1 MNLFQQFS
9 IRQKLIFSMVT
20 SLLLCLVISTALG
33 FFMTSQ
39 STRERVVG
47 VELPAIVGEI
57 RNDILRQIGEPLALS
72 KAIASN
78 SFLLDW
84 EAAGLPEEGV
94 QAWQKYAKS
103 VKDKGHAA
111 TVFWVSGST
120 GKYFS
125 EAGLGRTL
133 TQSNAGDQW
142 FYGFL
147 SGSKPYTLDIDKD
160 TGSNSTMMFINVRLG
175 AMDSRQGIAGLGL
188 SVDALAN
195 TIRAYRVGST
205 GSVYLVRANGS
216 IVVHRDPS
224 LVDGKHFLK
233 DLPGFDATLAAR
245 LLHGEKF
252 TYDSYRAPAGTSLVA
267 STFIPELD
275 MYLVAEV
282 PETEVLGDIRHS
294 AMVAAMVAALLGIG
308 IGVLVILVVSRAI
321 AAPVGRA
328 ARMLGEIA
336 DGDGDLS
343 RRMRVETGD
352 EIGAL
357 AEAFNRFVSSLERM
371 VHEVRQ
377 ASDSISVASSEVA
390 AGNQDLSNRTEQT
403 ASALQQTA
411 SSLAAITS
419 SVQANTQATHSAG
432 QLAQSARNVAER
444 GGAAVSQV
452 VSTMQSINA
461 SSRKIADII
470 GVIDGI
476 AFQTNILALNAAVE
490 AARAGEQG
498 RGFAVVAS
506 EVRALAQRSASAA
519 KEIRLLIT
527 ESVTQV
533 ESGSQQ
539 VEQAG
544 ATMNELLASVAKV
557 TLIID
562 EIGHASSEQG
572 RGIGDINEQISALDA
587 ATQQNSALVE
597 QSAAAAASLREQA
610 ERLLGEVAAFKLG
623 EAQRDQRNAR
633 GRQPLLTDQ
642 HRD

>member
-1 MNLFQQFS
+1 MLSFQRFS
-9 IRQKLIFSMVT
+9 IRQKLVFSMVT
-20 SLLLCLVISTALG
+20 SLLLCLAISTALG
-33 FFMTSQ
+33 LYMTGQ
-39 STRERVVG
+39 STRERVVS

-72 KAIASN
+72 QAIAGN

-94 QAWQKYAKS
+94 PAWQKYAKA
-103 VKDKGHAA
+103 VKEKAHAA

-120 GKYFS
+120 GKYFT

-133 TQSNAGDQW
+133 AASNAGDQW

-160 TGSNSTMMFINVRLG
+160 AGSNSTMMFINVRLG
-175 AMDSRQGIAGLGL
+175 GGDGKLGIAGLGL

-195 TIRAYRVGST
+195 TIRAYRVGTS

-216 IVVHRDPS
+216 IVVHRDPL
-224 LVDGKHFLK
+224 LVEGKHSLK
-233 DLPGFDATLAAR
+233 DLPGFDAALATR

-252 TYDSYRAPAGTSLVA
+252 THSSYRAAAGISLVA
-267 STFIPELD
+267 SSFIPELD

-282 PETEVLGDIRHS
+282 PETEVLGDIRQT
-294 AMVAAMVAALLGIG
+294 ALVAAVVAALLGVG
-308 IGVLVILVVSRAI
+308 LGVLLIFVVSQAI
-321 AAPVGRA
+321 AAPVRRA

-336 DGDGDLS
+336 DGKGDLS
-343 RRMRVETGD
+343 RRMQVETGD

-371 VHEVRQ
+371 VHEVRL
-377 ASDSISVASSEVA
+377 AADSISVASSEVA
-390 AGNQDLSNRTEQT
+390 MGNQDLSQRTEQT

-411 SSLAAITS
+411 SSLAAMTE
-419 SVQANTQATHSAG
+419 SVQNNTQATHSAG
-432 QLAQSARNVAER
+432 QLAQSARSVAER
-444 GGAAVSQV
+444 GGAAVNQV
-452 VSTMQSINA
+452 VTTMQRINA

-470 GVIDGI
+470 AVIDGI

-490 AARAGEQG
+490 AARAGELG

-527 ESVTQV
+527 ESVAQV
-533 ESGSQQ
+533 ESGSEQ
-539 VEQAG
+539 VQQAG
-544 ATMNELLASVAKV
+544 VTMNELLASVASV
-557 TLIID
+557 TLIIE
-562 EIGHASSEQG
+562 EISHASGEQG
-572 RGIGDINEQISALDA
+572 RGIADINAQISALDG

-597 QSAAAAASLREQA
+597 QSAAAAESLREQA
-610 ERLLGEVAAFKLG
+610 RRLLGEVAAFKLG
-623 EAQRDQRNAR
+623 DAHGDRRTTSGNR
-633 GRQPLLTDQ
+633 PLLISQ
-642 HRD
+642 Y